1 MQPIDEGEFF
11 DVNGIPQW
19 VAIRGADRA
28 KPALLLVGGPGASF
42 AALAPFF
49 AAWERELTLVHW
61 DPPGAGFTFA
71 QSGAEPKSIA
81 ALAADG
87 ARVGEIACARLG
99 KAKLAVL
106 GVSAGSIVGLHMAQR
121 RPEVFSAYVGSG
133 QIVDWPRQDAL
144 SYSLLL
150 ERARA
155 TGNAAMLAELT
166 AIGPPPYAD
175 SATDAVK
182 SKYAGAPTPSEAAAF
197 AELMPL
203 IGAALQGE
211 PVEARYLAPGLRWP
225 EPFARSLAAYTALRA
240 QIVSF
245 AARRLGSTFSLP
257 LFFIQG
263 ADDVFTVTAE
273 VERYAAELAAPHVEL
288 LRVPGAGHSA
298 FLLRDEMLALLV
310 RHVRPRL
317 A

>member
-1 MQPIDEGEFF
+1 MHAINEGEFF
-11 DVNGIPQW
+11 DINGIPQW
-19 VAIRGADRA
+19 VAIRGASRA
-28 KPALLLVGGPGASF
+28 NPALLVIGGPGASF

-49 AAWERELTLVHW
+49 AAWERDLTLVHW

-71 QSGAEPKSIA
+71 CSGAEPKSVA

-87 ARVGEIACARLG
+87 ARVGELACARLG

-106 GVSAGSIVGLHMAQR
+106 GVSAGTIVGLHMAQS
-121 RPEVFSAYVGSG
+121 RPDLFSAYVGSG

-144 SYSLLL
+144 SYALLL

-155 TGNAAMLAELT
+155 AGNVAMLKELT
-166 AIGPPPYAD
+166 ALGPPPYRD

-182 SKYAGAPTPSEAAAF
+182 SKYAGAPTRTEAAAF

-203 IGAALQGE
+203 IDAALRGE
-211 PVEARYLAPGLRWP
+211 PAEAPYLAPGLRWP

-240 QIVSF
+240 EIVSF
-245 AARRLGSTFSLP
+245 DARRLGSTFSLP
-257 LFFIQG
+257 LCFIQG
-263 ADDVFTVTAE
+263 MDDVFTVTAE
-273 VERYAAELAAPHVEL
+273 VERYAAELSASHVEL
-288 LRVPGAGHSA
+288 VRVPGAGHSP
-298 FLLRDEMLALLV
+298 FLLRDEMLALLA
-310 RHVRPRL
+310 RHVRPWL

>member
-1 MQPIDEGEFF
+1 MQAIDEGEFF
-11 DVNGIPQW
+11 DVNGVPQW
-19 VAIRGADRA
+19 VALRGAQRA
-28 KPALLLVGGPGASF
+28 NPAVLLIGGPGASF

-71 QSGAEPKSIA
+71 RSGVETKSIA

-87 ARVGEIACARLG
+87 VRVGELACARLG

-106 GVSAGSIVGLHMAQR
+106 GVSAGTIVGLHMVQR

-155 TGNAAMLAELT
+155 TGNVAMLAELS
-166 AIGPPPYAD
+166 AIGPPPYTD

-182 SKYAGAPTPSEAAAF
+182 SKYAGGHAERSGGFRGATAAHRRRSAGKAGEGAVFGAGF
-197 AELMPL
+197 AL
-203 IGAALQGE
+203 
-211 PVEARYLAPGLRWP
+211 AR
-225 EPFARSLAAYTALRA
+225 ALRA
-240 QIVSF
+240 LARRVHG
-245 AARRLGSTFSLP
+245 AARRDRVVRCTSARL
-257 LFFIQG
+257 
-263 ADDVFTVTAE
+263 DV
-273 VERYAAELAAPHVEL
+273 LAAALLHPRHGRRFHRDL
-288 LRVPGAGHSA
+288 GGRALRCGANGPARRAPADTWRRALRVSA
-298 FLLRDEMLALLV
+298 ARRDARV
-310 RHVRPRL
+310 AH
-317 A
+317 